1 MQLVPCTPGFLT
13 KNNIKL
19 PDFRTS
25 RLLDSKILCCNKKNI
40 YFCQRHK
47 TFTLSLLMSAPNH
60 EESIFSQLESF
71 GHKKVVFCSDPETGL
86 KAIIAIH
93 DTTLGPALGGT
104 RMWAYKTEADAL
116 HDVLRLSKSMT
127 YKASIA
133 GLNLGGGKAVI
144 IGDSHKDKTEA
155 LLRKFGRFIK
165 NLNGEFITAEEVG
178 TNPRDMEY
186 IRMETQYVTGV
197 PETIGG
203 TGDPSP
209 ITALGVFMG
218 IKACVKELYGNDSL
232 TGKSVIVQGIGH
244 VGENLVKLL
253 RDENAK
259 VYASDINEER
269 VGQVAK
275 KYGAEAISNNTIF
288 DIDAD
293 IYAPCALGATINT
306 QTINK
311 LKCSIIAG
319 SANNQLEDEHIHGQM
334 LLKKGVLFAPDY
346 VINAGGII
354 NCYSELMGFS
364 KKRTLQLTENIYEA
378 TRNVLKLSKTES
390 ISTIDAANKIAE
402 KRIADIKK
410 VKSSY

>member
-1 MQLVPCTPGFLT
+1 MPAT
-13 KNNIKL
+13 K
-19 PDFRTS
+19 S
-25 RLLDSKILCCNKKNI
+25 
-40 YFCQRHK
+40 
-47 TFTLSLLMSAPNH
+47 
-60 EESIFSQLESF
+60 EESIFSQLEAF
-71 GHKKVVFCSDPETGL
+71 GHKKVVFCNDPETGL

-104 RMWAYKTEADAL
+104 RMWAYKTEAEAL
-116 HDVLRLSKSMT
+116 SDVLRLSKSMT

-186 IRMETQYVTGV
+186 IRMETQFVTGV

-218 IKACVKELYGNDSL
+218 IKACVKELYGNDNL
-232 TGKSVIVQGIGH
+232 TGRSIIVQGIGQ

-275 KYGAEAISNNTIF
+275 KYGAQAVSNNNIF

-293 IYAPCALGATINT
+293 IYSPCALGATINT

-319 SANNQLEDEHIHGQM
+319 SANNQMEDENVHGEM
-334 LLKKGVLFAPDY
+334 LVKKGILFAPDY

-378 TRNVLKLSKTES
+378 TRNVLKLSKAES
-390 ISTIDAANKIAE
+390 ISTIEAANKIAE
-402 KRIADIKK
+402 KRIADIRK

>member
-1 MQLVPCTPGFLT
+1 MPVQTQP
-13 KNNIKL
+13 
-19 PDFRTS
+19 
-25 RLLDSKILCCNKKNI
+25 
-40 YFCQRHK
+40 
-47 TFTLSLLMSAPNH
+47 
-60 EESIFSQLESF
+60 ESIFSQLDAF
-71 GHKKVVFCSDPETGL
+71 GHKKVVFCSDPDTGL

-104 RMWAYKTEADAL
+104 RMWAYKSEADAL
-116 HDVLRLSKSMT
+116 NDVLRLSKGMT
-127 YKASIA
+127 YKCAIA
-133 GLNLGGGKAVI
+133 GLNMGGGYSVI
-144 IGDSHKDKTEA
+144 IGDSRKDKTEA
-155 LLRKFGRFIK
+155 LMRKFGRYIK
-165 NLNGEFITAEEVG
+165 NLNGEFTTAEDVG

-186 IRMETQYVTGV
+186 IRMETQHVTGV
-197 PETIGG
+197 PENIGG
-203 TGDPSP
+203 SGDPSP

-218 IKACVKELYGNDSL
+218 IKACLKEQFGSDNLAGR
-232 TGKSVIVQGIGH
+232 SVIVQGIGH
-244 VGENLVKLL
+244 VGENLVRLL

-269 VGQVAK
+269 IGQIAK
-275 KYGAEAISNNTIF
+275 KYGAQAVSNNTIF

-311 LKCSIIAG
+311 LKCGIIAG
-319 SANNQLEDEHIHGQM
+319 SANNQLLDEEQHGQM
-334 LLKKGVLFAPDY
+334 LVDKGILFAPDY

-378 TRNVLKLSKTES
+378 TRNILKLSKSEN
-390 ISTIDAANKIAE
+390 ISTINAANKIAE
-402 KRIADIKK
+402 KRIADIRK

>member
-1 MQLVPCTPGFLT
+1 MPALNPE
-13 KNNIKL
+13 
-19 PDFRTS
+19 D
-25 RLLDSKILCCNKKNI
+25 
-40 YFCQRHK
+40 
-47 TFTLSLLMSAPNH
+47 
-60 EESIFSQLESF
+60 SIFNQLETY
-71 GHKKVVFCSDPETGL
+71 GHKKVVFCSDPDTGL

-104 RMWAYKTEADAL
+104 RMWAYKTENDAL
-116 HDVLRLSKSMT
+116 QDVLRLSKSMT

-144 IGDSHKDKTEA
+144 IGDAHKDKTEA

-165 NLNGEFITAEEVG
+165 NLNGEFITAEDVG

-186 IRMETQYVTGV
+186 IRMETQHVTGV
-197 PETIGG
+197 PESIGG
-203 TGDPSP
+203 SGDPAP
-209 ITALGVFMG
+209 IAALGVFMG
-218 IKACVKELYGNDSL
+218 IKACVKERYGTDTL

-253 RDENAK
+253 RDENVK

-269 VGQVAK
+269 LGQIAK
-275 KYGAEAISNNTIF
+275 KYGAEAISNNSIF

-293 IYAPCALGATINT
+293 IYAPCALGATVNT

-319 SANNQLEDEHIHGQM
+319 SANNQLEDENVHGQM
-334 LLKKGVLFAPDY
+334 LLDRGIIFAPDY

-364 KKRTLQLTENIYEA
+364 KKRTMQLTENIYEA
-378 TRNVLKLSKTES
+378 TRNVLKLSQAEK
-390 ISTIDAANKIAE
+390 ISTILAANKIAE

-410 VKSSY
+410 VKSTY

>member
-1 MQLVPCTPGFLT
+1 M
-13 KNNIKL
+13 
-19 PDFRTS
+19 
-25 RLLDSKILCCNKKNI
+25 
-40 YFCQRHK
+40 
-47 TFTLSLLMSAPNH
+47 PNSNSS
-60 EESIFSQLESF
+60 ESIFSQLEAY
-71 GHKKVVFCSDPETGL
+71 GHKKVVFCSDPDTGL

-104 RMWAYKTEADAL
+104 RMWAYKSEAEAL
-116 HDVLRLSKSMT
+116 YDVLRLSKSMT
-127 YKASIA
+127 YKSAIA

-144 IGDSHKDKTEA
+144 IGDSHKDKSEA

-165 NLNGEFITAEEVG
+165 NLNGEFITAEDVG

-203 TGDPSP
+203 SGDPSP

-218 IKACVKELYGNDSL
+218 IKACVKEIYGNDNL

-259 VYASDINEER
+259 VYASDINEDR
-269 VGQVAK
+269 LGQVAK
-275 KYGAEAISNNTIF
+275 KYGAEAVSNNTIF

-306 QTINK
+306 ETINK
-311 LKCSIIAG
+311 LKCAIIAG
-319 SANNQLEDEHIHGQM
+319 SANNQLQDENIHGQM
-334 LLKKGVLFAPDY
+334 LLDKGIIFAPDY

-364 KKRTLQLTENIYEA
+364 KKRTMQLTENIYEA
-378 TRNVLKLSKTES
+378 TRNVLKLSKAES
-390 ISTIDAANKIAE
+390 ISTIEAANKIAE

-410 VKSSY
+410 VKSTY